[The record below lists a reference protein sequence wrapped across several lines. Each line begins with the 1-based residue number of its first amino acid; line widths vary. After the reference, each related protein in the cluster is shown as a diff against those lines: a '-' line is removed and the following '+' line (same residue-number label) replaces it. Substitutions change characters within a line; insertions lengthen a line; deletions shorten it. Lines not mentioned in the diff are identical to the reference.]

1 MESSEPSC
9 YNPSEQAETGV
20 MPSGSEKASTESSS
34 TAPERRPIKP
44 GEGGDG
50 INEQQLLQDFFHH
63 I

>member
-50 INEQQLLQDFFHH
+50 INEQRLLQDFFHH